1 MRFSARAAIH
11 SFCPAYVTF
20 SRKYDIFILTGGDVE
35 TGLQG
40 YMDYAYLL
48 EQVKD
53 YQHSLEEVLPEDLR
67 MVKEDILAM
76 NSVDIEFLVS
86 LYRKKLLMDLLTYLC
101 QKRAPLRR
109 KKSHA

>member
-1 MRFSARAAIH
+1 M
-11 SFCPAYVTF
+11 
-20 SRKYDIFILTGGDVE
+20 E

-67 MVKEDILAM
+67 MVKEDTLAM
-76 NSVDIEFLVS
+76 NLVDVEFIVP
-86 LYRKKLLMDLLTYLC
+86 LYRKKLLTDLVTYLR
-101 QKRAPLRR
+101 QKGAPLRR
-109 KKSHA
+109 KKSHE